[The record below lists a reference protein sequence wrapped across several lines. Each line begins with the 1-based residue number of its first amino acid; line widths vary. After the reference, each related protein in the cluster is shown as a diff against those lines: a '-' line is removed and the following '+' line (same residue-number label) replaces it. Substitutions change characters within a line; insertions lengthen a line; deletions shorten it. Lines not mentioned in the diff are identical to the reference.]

1 MAENDVVVHEPD
13 QSRYVLKRGE
23 QVLGEAVYEP
33 GPRGE
38 FVFTHTEIDE
48 ELQERGL
55 GSQLIRGAL
64 DHVRTSTSAKVVAK
78 CPFVFKFIQTHDEYQ
93 DLTSR

>member
-1 MAENDVVVHEPD
+1 MAESDVVVHDPEG
-13 QSRYVLKRGE
+13 SRYVLKRGDE
-23 QVLGEAVYEP
+23 ELGEAVYER

-48 ELQERGL
+48 EKQEKGL
-55 GSQLIRGAL
+55 GSRLVRAAL
-64 DHVRTSTSAKVVAK
+64 DDVRSSTDARVVAK
-78 CPFVFKFIQTHDEYQ
+78 CPFVFRFISEHDEYQ

>member
-13 QSRYVLKRGE
+13 RSRYVLKRGDRI
-23 QVLGEAVYEP
+23 VGETYYET

-38 FVFTHTEIDE
+38 LVFTHTEIDE
-48 ELQERGL
+48 ELQEGGL
-55 GSQLIRGAL
+55 GSQLVRGAL
-64 DHVRTSTSAKVVAK
+64 DDVRTSSDAKVVAK
-78 CPFVFKFIQTHDEYQ
+78 CPFVFKFIQTHPGYQ

>member
-1 MAENDVVVHEPD
+1 MAENDVVVHERD
-13 QSRYVLKRGE
+13 RSRYVLKRGDR
-23 QVLGEAVYEP
+23 VVGETYYEI

-38 FVFTHTEIDE
+38 LVFTHTEIDE

-55 GSQLIRGAL
+55 GSQLVRGAL
-64 DHVRTSTSAKVVAK
+64 DDVRTSTDAKVVAK
-78 CPFVFKFIQTHDEYQ
+78 CPFVFKFIQTHTGYQ